1 MTAGHK
7 SLVSYEGQ
15 HTTCYG
21 CGETGHFNKVCPK
34 RRRVV
39 FETTKLPKVS
49 WADIAVSGNRCP
61 SSDGGVKEKE
71 ADKQEYTDGL
81 RR

>member
-1 MTAGHK
+1 
-7 SLVSYEGQ
+7 
-15 HTTCYG
+15 
-21 CGETGHFNKVCPK
+21 
-34 RRRVV
+34 VV

-71 ADKQEYTDGL
+71 ADKQEYTDEL